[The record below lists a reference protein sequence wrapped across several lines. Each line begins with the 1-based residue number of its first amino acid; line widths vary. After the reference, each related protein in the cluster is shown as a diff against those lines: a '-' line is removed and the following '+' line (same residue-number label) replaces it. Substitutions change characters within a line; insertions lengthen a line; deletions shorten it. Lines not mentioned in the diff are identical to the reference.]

1 MTIMAKLIDYK
12 ENNGEYNMS
21 FDSQLLDEAI
31 NENRNEPIIRFYV
44 LQRI

>member
-1 MTIMAKLIDYK
+1 MTIMARLIDYK

-31 NENRNEPIIRFYV
+31 NEKMKEPR
-44 LQRI
+44 QQPG